1 MSMIQELINQIAGNI
16 IQTFLAVIVTYI
28 GIVGKRLYQKYVN
41 TELKKIVVKDC
52 VKAVEQIYK
61 DIHGDDKKA
70 QCENHIVQL
79 LYEYGITITQTELDI
94 MIESAVQELNKTLKE
109 DKTIGFKK

>member
-1 MSMIQELINQIAGNI
+1 MSMMQELINQIAGNI
-16 IQTFLAVIVTYI
+16 IQTFLAVVVAYI
-28 GIVGKRLYQKYVN
+28 GIVGKRLYQKYIN
-41 TELKKIVVKDC
+41 TELKKIVVRDC
-52 VKAVEQIYK
+52 VKAVEQIYT

-79 LYEYGITITQTELDI
+79 LYEYGISITQAELDI

-109 DKTIGFKK
+109 EKTIGFKK